1 MKNFNTYD
9 EMSKLISK
17 VNSLGIHTIEEGQR
31 HTEKALTVIITKEE
45 GVKEMV
51 PCRFVRDDEIISGH
65 SPFTWRLSEREFIE
79 WANKATSQPYA
90 MINKSI
96 AKLVR
101 EMDVESFE
109 HLRRHEKLED
119 ELYGF
124 IREDLTEIGLG
135 KVKFSAGAL
144 LHLTVIYGGLL
155 HRERG
160 VEQLI
165 EQLFNMVLANEFI
178 PDRCRS
184 CMNCK
189 ITNKGTGRRCHSLL
203 NQGFVIPDGINVGEL
218 VVSFPDIRIK
228 DYKKY
233 ANALT
238 RYIPGPIKSCDFY
251 IRRK

>member
-1 MKNFNTYD
+1 MNTYT
-9 EMSKLISK
+9 ELSKLIQK
-17 VNSLGIHTIEEGQR
+17 VSALGIHVIEDGQR
-31 HTEKALTVIITKEE
+31 HTEKALTVIITKEK
-45 GVKEMV
+45 GIKEMM

-135 KVKFSAGAL
+135 KVKFSTGAL

-155 HRERG
+155 HRNRG
-160 VEQLI
+160 VDQLI
-165 EQLFNMVLANEFI
+165 EQLFNMALSNEFM

-184 CMNCK
+184 CINCK
-189 ITNKGTGRRCHSLL
+189 YTNKGTGRYCRSLL
-203 NQGFVIPDGINVGEL
+203 NEGFVIPSDINVGEL
-218 VVSFPDIRIK
+218 VDSFPDIKIK
-228 DYKKY
+228 EYRRY
-233 ANALT
+233 RTALT
-238 RYIPGPIKSCDFY
+238 RYIPGDIKACEFH

>member
-1 MKNFNTYD
+1 MKTSYD
-9 EMSKLISK
+9 EISKLIDDITA
-17 VNSLGIHTIEEGQR
+17 LGIHVIEDGQR
-31 HTEKALTVIITKEE
+31 HTEKALTVIITKQKS
-45 GVKEMV
+45 VKEMM
-51 PCRFVRDDEIISGH
+51 PCRWLKDDEVISGH
-65 SPFTWRLSEREFIE
+65 TPFTWKLSEEEFIE
-79 WANKATSQPYA
+79 WAKTATSQPYA
-90 MINKSI
+90 MINRII
-96 AKLVR
+96 AKMVR
-101 EMDVESFE
+101 EMTVESFE

-135 KVKFSAGAL
+135 KVKFSAGVL

-160 VEQLI
+160 VEQLFD
-165 EQLFNMVLANEFI
+165 QLFNMVLANEFI